1 METDALLSGHG
12 SSVFKTPSKSL
23 LERKTMKLRQR
34 KSINN
39 YSLLQ
44 SLLLAAPLLILLS
57 VFYLYPLISLFPESL
72 MADGKLSLEHY
83 RHFFREPLY
92 GFILLRTIR
101 IAAYVTV
108 ICFLIG
114 YPVAYF
120 LANLKKQKLS
130 NLLMICV
137 LLPFFT
143 SILVRSYA
151 WIVIFQTKG
160 LINSFL
166 LALGIIERP
175 LSILYTEMAVII
187 GMVHI
192 MLPFMILPV
201 YSVLKNLDRN
211 LLRAA
216 RNLGATAVKAF
227 VRVTF
232 PLSLPGVGAGV
243 MFTFILSLGFFIT
256 PALLGGPKTL
266 MISTLIEQQINR
278 LLNWE
283 FAGAIS
289 VILLIT
295 TVIAVTVF
303 DRIVG
308 LDKIYKE

>member
-1 METDALLSGHG
+1 MGRNYFGEA
-12 SSVFKTPSKSL
+12 
-23 LERKTMKLRQR
+23 MKLRQR
-34 KSINN
+34 GSINN

-44 SLLLAAPLLILLS
+44 SLFLAAPLIILLS
-57 VFYLYPLISLFPESL
+57 VFFLYPLISLFPESL
-72 MADGKLSLEHY
+72 IAGGKFSLEHY

-92 GFILLRTIR
+92 GFILVRTIR
-101 IAAYVTV
+101 IAAYVTL

-120 LANLKKQKLS
+120 LASLKNRKVS
-130 NLLMICV
+130 GLLMICV

-160 LINSFL
+160 LINSLFL
-166 LALGIIERP
+166 TLGIIERP
-175 LSILYTEMAVII
+175 LSILYTEMAVLI

-216 RNLGATAVKAF
+216 RNLGASAAKAF

-278 LLNWE
+278 LMNWE
-283 FAGAIS
+283 FASAIS

-295 TVIAVTVF
+295 TVIVVAVF

>member
-1 METDALLSGHG
+1 
-12 SSVFKTPSKSL
+12 
-23 LERKTMKLRQR
+23 MKLGQR
-34 KSINN
+34 ESINN

-44 SLLLAAPLLILLS
+44 SLFLAAPLLILLS
-57 VFYLYPLISLFPESL
+57 VFFLYPLIALFPESL
-72 MADGKLSLEHY
+72 IADGKFSLEHY

-92 GFILLRTIR
+92 GFILVRTIR

-120 LANLKKQKLS
+120 LASLKNRKVS

-151 WIVIFQTKG
+151 WIVMFQTKG
-160 LINSFL
+160 LINSIFL
-166 LALGIIERP
+166 TLGIIERP

-216 RNLGATAVKAF
+216 RNLGANAVKAF
-227 VRVTF
+227 LRVTF

-278 LLNWE
+278 LMNWE
-283 FAGAIS
+283 FASAIS

-295 TVIAVTVF
+295 TVIVVAVF

>member
-1 METDALLSGHG
+1 M
-12 SSVFKTPSKSL
+12 
-23 LERKTMKLRQR
+23 QR
-34 KSINN
+34 ESISN

-44 SLLLAAPLLILLS
+44 SVMLAGPILILLG
-57 VFYLYPLISLFPESL
+57 VFYLYPLIRLFPESL
-72 MADGKLSLEHY
+72 IQNGHFSWAHY
-83 RHFFREPLY
+83 QHFFREPLY
-92 GFILLRTIR
+92 SFILFRTIR
-101 IAAYVTV
+101 IAAYVTIV
-108 ICFLIG
+108 CFLMG

-120 LANLKKQKLS
+120 LADLKSQKVC

-151 WIVIFQTKG
+151 WIVLFQTKG
-160 LINSFL
+160 LINSAL
-166 LALGIIERP
+166 LSIGLIKEP
-175 LSILYTEMAVII
+175 LSILYSETAVII

-192 MLPFMILPV
+192 LLPFMILPV

-216 RNLGATAVKAF
+216 RNLGASASMAF
-227 VRVTF
+227 LKVTF

-289 VILLIT
+289 VVLLLT
-295 TVIAVTVF
+295 TIALVAVF
-303 DRIVG
+303 DKLVG

>member
-1 METDALLSGHG
+1 MN
-12 SSVFKTPSKSL
+12 
-23 LERKTMKLRQR
+23 LRQR
-34 KSINN
+34 ESINN

-44 SLLLAAPLLILLS
+44 SLLLAAPLLILLG

-72 MADGKLSLEHY
+72 TVDGQFSWEHY

-92 GFILLRTIR
+92 GFILVRTIR

-120 LANLKKQKLS
+120 LASLKSRKVS

-160 LINSFL
+160 LINSL
-166 LALGIIERP
+166 LLSLGAIERP

-192 MLPFMILPV
+192 MLPFMIMPV

-216 RNLGATAVKAF
+216 RNLGASAVKAF

-256 PALLGGPKTL
+256 PSLLGGPKTL

-278 LLNWE
+278 LMNWE

-295 TVIAVTVF
+295 TVIVVAVF